1 MTNLEL
7 LRSTIDDSGL
17 KLKYIAGCLEITP
30 YGLAKKLSGESEF
43 KVSEANILSS
53 ILHLDDETR
62 DDIFFAKT
70 FTTSEQN

>member
-7 LRSTIDDSGL
+7 LRSRIDQSGL
-17 KLKYIAGCLEITP
+17 KLKYIAGRLDITP

-53 ILHLDDETR
+53 ILDLDVETR
-62 DDIFFAKT
+62 DDIFFASP
-70 FTTSEQN
+70 FTDSEQY